1 MPNWC
6 VTDFTFVGSRK
17 DIEVFKSVLDR
28 YTATSRVKNGF
39 GDKWLGNIVICEGEN
54 HNKIHCRGEI
64 TYIEDIYEDPD
75 NKENAIF
82 ELQTWT
88 AWEPCFTV
96 FNLVLRRFPSIKYY
110 FYSEEPGGE
119 LYLTNDPEMN
129 YFDLEQDRINH
140 GYLAFTEGERP
151 TDDWK
156 EEDLA
161 CVN

>member
-6 VTDFTFVGSRK
+6 TTDFVFIGLRNK
-17 DIEVFKSVLDR
+17 IEEFKSTLER
-28 YTATSRVKNGF
+28 YTSKNCIENDF
-39 GDKWLGNIVICEGEN
+39 GNNWLGNIVINEGKDFN
-54 HNKIHCRGEI
+54 CIRCRGEI
-64 TYIEDIYEDPD
+64 TFIEDIYEDPD
-75 NKENAIF
+75 NEENAIL

-88 AWEPCFTV
+88 AWEPYFNV

-140 GYLAFTEGERP
+140 GYLAFKEGERP

-156 EEDLA
+156 EEDLV